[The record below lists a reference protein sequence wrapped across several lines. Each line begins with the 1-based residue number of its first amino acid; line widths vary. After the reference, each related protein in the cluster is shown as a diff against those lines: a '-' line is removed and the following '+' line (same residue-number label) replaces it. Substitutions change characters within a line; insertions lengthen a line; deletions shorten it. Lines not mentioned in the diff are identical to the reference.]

1 MILLLPGIKDEH
13 RCYFREF
20 YLGKK
25 TGVDGFMSS

>member
-25 TGVDGFMSS
+25 RELMDS